1 MKRHLTQKINI
12 PQQNQPF
19 RRQSS
24 LGGDVSFR
32 DIGQENDN
40 SFITMAKVTKVYY
53 NKGRLD
59 FKLANTNNI
68 VQEVAGSRGVGS
80 APIPVDFFGRKPD
93 GTVFGHYRPVKIG
106 DSVAIAYL
114 NGKKSNPIVIGVYPN
129 SSQDYEY
136 ISPAMYKDGDD
147 NNSGVAET
155 GLADRKVYPSMQTE
169 YRSGSGTIAKALNGH
184 SFLVIDDETSVD
196 YRQLWQNYKTVG
208 FFNSNGKTINPLKEK
223 AGDWTL
229 IHEDNPKA
237 PNADNHR
244 TRFFVSK
251 QGELQVVFMDN
262 TSTGDVLV
270 LEGAQHKGF
279 TMTQYYDTPKRKAG
293 DLSDNVYNP
302 DLYASPRY
310 VRFNLGGK
318 GKEASLESSSLK
330 DSILQSTQ
338 LAVRTD
344 GIYING
350 KLLVSG
356 DREFSDESLLEKAI
370 ENSPFLK
377 NIVQTFNASVEK
389 ASRETSDAYQKAQE
403 ATEAAE
409 YYFGDIGE
417 GQTDS
422 NGVAYIGIEKLFS
435 ETINTNIPYQVF
447 LTAYD
452 PGNIWVAQREHDR
465 FTVKSS
471 QPNTKFGWEI
481 KSKRKGYEHA
491 RLQNVDNTEMDA

>member
-1 MKRHLTQKINI
+1 
-12 PQQNQPF
+12 
-19 RRQSS
+19 
-24 LGGDVSFR
+24 
-32 DIGQENDN
+32 
-40 SFITMAKVTKVYY
+40 MAKVTKVYY

-68 VQEVAGSRGVGS
+68 VQEVAGSQGVGS

-251 QGELQVVFMDN
+251 QGELQIVFMDN

-279 TMTQYYDTPKRKAG
+279 TMTQYYNTPKRKAG

-302 DLYASPRY
+302 DLSASPRY
-310 VRFNLGGK
+310 VRFNLGGE
-318 GKEASLESSSLK
+318 GKEASIESSSLK

-377 NIVQTFNASVEK
+377 NIVQTLNASVEK

-435 ETINTNIPYQVF
+435 EAINTNISYQVF

-481 KSKRKGYEHA
+481 KAKRKEYEHT